1 MSYFYFYI
9 SFPKKKNLERR
20 SVSCSF
26 MPLLMLDFPGG
37 LVVEN
42 LPTNAGDTCSIPD
55 LERFYMPQGS

>member
-1 MSYFYFYI
+1 
-9 SFPKKKNLERR
+9 
-20 SVSCSF
+20 

-42 LPTNAGDTCSIPD
+42 VPTNAGDADSVPN